1 MNMYFFVSS
10 YITNLM
16 ENAPEGTT
24 LSFEGGLDMV
34 EDLDKVGYQ
43 LTTCLIIYNT

>member
-1 MNMYFFVSS
+1 
-10 YITNLM
+10 M

-34 EDLDKVGYQ
+34 EDLDKVSYE
-43 LTTCLIIYNT
+43 LTLYSITCNTRYEYNSTALYI